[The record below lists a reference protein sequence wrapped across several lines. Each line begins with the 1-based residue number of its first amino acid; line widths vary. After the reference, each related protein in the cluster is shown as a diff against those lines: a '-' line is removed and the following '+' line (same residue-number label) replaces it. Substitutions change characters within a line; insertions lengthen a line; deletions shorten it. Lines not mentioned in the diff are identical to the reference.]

1 MREWA
6 LTPSEAVEADLRD
19 HGQRRMERHPPD
31 RPCRRVWRQT
41 SSYEGF
47 GSGFRARTRI

>member
-19 HGQRRMERHPPD
+19 HGQRRVERHPPD
-31 RPCRRVWRQT
+31 MLISAGMPNT
-41 SSYEGF
+41 ELLHSEEG
-47 GSGFRARTRI
+47 TT